1 MPAHRS
7 AGAKYGEYLHWP
19 PIPSALAPYSLA
31 PYFMAG
37 LLLQELKIRGVVR
50 RVLIVAPANMTFQW
64 QREMKDYEGCQ
75 SFNFQFLISEDQDE
89 N

>member
-31 PYFMAG
+31 PYSQREETVRLVGTANPGNRFTERYYDNNRVE
-37 LLLQELKIRGVVR
+37 QSIVVR
-50 RVLIVAPANMTFQW
+50 R
-64 QREMKDYEGCQ
+64 RE
-75 SFNFQFLISEDQDE
+75 
-89 N
+89 